1 MYCIRGRHVLREPAG
16 RVVLGAGLSGRPG
29 PRVPVA
35 PGGSVQRLLA
45 ACLFACAGVMPAAAE
60 QLAESAPSTAAG
72 PAADAWHSRQSDR
85 YKRNWGIDIA
95 GVRRVSSG
103 YMLRLSYRV
112 VDAGKATPLFDKK
125 TRPYLIDTKTG
136 ARLAVPAM
144 ENIGELR
151 QTSTPVADRTYFVIF
166 GNPGKLVEP
175 GNRVSIVIGDFRADE
190 IVVD

>member
-1 MYCIRGRHVLREPAG
+1 MGS
-16 RVVLGAGLSGRPG
+16 VVLALLTWGGARQ
-29 PRVPVA
+29 A
-35 PGGSVQRLLA
+35 LA
-45 ACLFACAGVMPAAAE
+45 QGAEVAAAASPV
-60 QLAESAPSTAAG
+60 QVASVAESAATDLAS
-72 PAADAWHSRQSDR
+72 DKQVWHSRYSDR

-112 VDAGKATPLFDKK
+112 VDAEKAKPLFDKK
-125 TRPYLIDTKTG
+125 SRPYLIDNKTG

-144 ENIGELR
+144 ENVGELR
-151 QTSTPVADRTYFVIF
+151 QTAAPAADRTYFVIF

-175 GNRVSIVIGDFRADE
+175 GNRVSIMIGDFRADD